1 MKLLPFGGSFI
12 YNIPPLVEL
21 MASFP
26 CPKRNQGWSWAV
38 SGPYQL
44 RNRFGQKYLYVEMV
58 RSK

>member
-26 CPKRNQGWSWAV
+26 CPKRDQGWSWAI

-44 RNRFGQKYLYVEMV
+44 RTKFG
-58 RSK
+58 

>member
-26 CPKRNQGWSWAV
+26 CPNQGWSWAI

-44 RNRFGQKYLYVEMV
+44 RTKFG
-58 RSK
+58 

>member
-26 CPKRNQGWSWAV
+26 VPEKEARQELAISVV
-38 SGPYQL
+38 STPYQIQVKVPL
-44 RNRFGQKYLYVEMV
+44 PGW
-58 RSK
+58 